1 MTAFTKL
8 SLSSA
13 LIASAV
19 LMSGCATG
27 GAGMVGA
34 SSNVKYGDAKAVE
47 TVTAD
52 FGSTDLQATAEMMAQ
67 SLLEV
72 RYIAKAQQPPKVR
85 LMEVK
90 NQSYEHIDT
99 RAITEKI
106 RSKLLKSGSVRFVA
120 DSANLGQVNEA
131 RDFLETSTKKKN
143 VKAMTDFD
151 YVITGTVR
159 SIKKANANV
168 QDNYYSI
175 MLQLVDPQSSEI
187 LWEDE
192 KEIRKVSKKPSLG
205 W

>member
-1 MTAFTKL
+1 MGFMSKIIG
-8 SLSSA
+8 SA
-13 LIASAV
+13 AV
-19 LMSGCATG
+19 AALLFSGCATTG
-27 GAGMVGA
+27 GAGKVDGGD
-34 SSNVKYGDAKAVE
+34 SNVAYGDAKAVE

-85 LMEVK
+85 LMEVR

-192 KEIRKVSKKPSLG
+192 KEIRKVSKKSSLG

>member
-1 MTAFTKL
+1 
-8 SLSSA
+8 
-13 LIASAV
+13 
-19 LMSGCATG
+19 
-27 GAGMVGA
+27 
-34 SSNVKYGDAKAVE
+34 
-47 TVTAD
+47 
-52 FGSTDLQATAEMMAQ
+52 MMAQ